1 MSILL
6 LVNSGCDLTRFSFLA
21 LFCFCTAFWPI
32 YTIFTPFIAIII
44 FYATKRMVS
53 IRI

>member
-1 MSILL
+1 M
-6 LVNSGCDLTRFSFLA
+6 
-21 LFCFCTAFWPI
+21 